1 LLWSRRLL
9 ARTLLVQGEAE
20 LPGQVW
26 RRVVVVA
33 AMVSALV
40 GGVVNVAG
48 RTAVSEPVPGVPEP
62 GVQAPAL
69 DPSCRQLIAFPKRG
83 WVCVDHR

>member
-1 LLWSRRLL
+1 MEP
-9 ARTLLVQGEAE
+9 RTAAAEFPGE
-20 LPGQVW
+20 VW
-26 RRVVVVA
+26 RRVVTVA

-40 GGVVNVAG
+40 GGVVTVAG
-48 RTAVSEPVPGVPEP
+48 RTAASEPAPGIPHP

-83 WVCVDHR
+83 WDCVDHR

>member
-1 LLWSRRLL
+1 MEPT
-9 ARTLLVQGEAE
+9 AATAE
-20 LPGQVW
+20 LPGQAW
-26 RRVVVVA
+26 RRVVIVA
-33 AMVSALV
+33 AMISALV

-48 RTAVSEPVPGVPEP
+48 RTTASDPVPGVTGP